1 MSTREYPINE
11 FKDLAEKNCWE
22 VYSLEQ
28 VRDFA
33 SDVVKSIDP
42 TEQEHGAIDFVSL
55 NRVVVVDENFNK
67 SVVYYREPQ
76 IEWKDADTET
86 IEKAGMTG
94 LPVKNKIGF
103 YKDTPEMYQKIPI
116 CHGNRL
122 LPRIYEY
129 RLSLSDLLLN
139 VLYFVSQKDFF
150 FFG

>member
-76 IEWKDADTET
+76 IEWKDADDET

-103 YKDTPEMYQKIPI
+103 YKDTPE
-116 CHGNRL
+116 NRRKGIVGM
-122 LPRIYEY
+122 PYKKDTEY
-129 RLSLSDLLLN
+129 KKKEKGHSDK
-139 VLYFVSQKDFF
+139 SEKSDEKED
-150 FFG
+150 

>member
-42 TEQEHGAIDFVSL
+42 TEQERGAIDFVSL

-76 IEWKDADTET
+76 IEWKDADQET
-86 IEKAGMTG
+86 IEKAGATG
-94 LPVKNKIGF
+94 LSIKNKIGF
-103 YKDTPEMYQKIPI
+103 YKDTPE
-116 CHGNRL
+116 NRRKGIVGM
-122 LPRIYEY
+122 PYKKD
-129 RLSLSDLLLN
+129 SD
-139 VLYFVSQKDFF
+139 YKKKKEESESDKKD
-150 FFG
+150 

>member
-42 TEQEHGAIDFVSL
+42 TEQERGAIDFVSL

-86 IEKAGMTG
+86 IEKAGMAG

-103 YKDTPEMYQKIPI
+103 YKDTPE
-116 CHGNRL
+116 NRRKGIVGM
-122 LPRIYEY
+122 PYKKD
-129 RLSLSDLLLN
+129 SD
-139 VLYFVSQKDFF
+139 YKKKKEESESDKKD
-150 FFG
+150 

>member
-1 MSTREYPINE
+1 MIREYPINE
-11 FKDLAEKNCWE
+11 FKDLAEKNNWE

-42 TEQEHGAIDFVSL
+42 TEQERGAIDFVSL
-55 NRVVVVDENFNK
+55 NRVVVVDGNFNK

-86 IEKAGMTG
+86 IEKAGMAG

-103 YKDTPEMYQKIPI
+103 YKDTPE
-116 CHGNRL
+116 NRRKGIVGM
-122 LPRIYEY
+122 PYKKDTEY
-129 RLSLSDLLLN
+129 KKKAKEDSEKSEKKED
-139 VLYFVSQKDFF
+139 
-150 FFG
+150 

>member
-1 MSTREYPINE
+1 MIREYPINE
-11 FKDLAEKNCWE
+11 FKDLAEKNNWE

-42 TEQEHGAIDFVSL
+42 TEQERGAIDFVSL
-55 NRVVVVDENFNK
+55 NRVVVVDGNFNK

-86 IEKAGMTG
+86 IEKAGMAG

-103 YKDTPEMYQKIPI
+103 YKDTPE
-116 CHGNRL
+116 NRRKGIVGM
-122 LPRIYEY
+122 PYKKDTEY
-129 RLSLSDLLLN
+129 KKKAKGDSDK
-139 VLYFVSQKDFF
+139 SEKSDKKED
-150 FFG
+150 

>member
-33 SDVVKSIDP
+33 SDVVKSIDL
-42 TEQEHGAIDFVSL
+42 TEREHGAIDFVSL

-76 IEWKDADTET
+76 IEWKDADQET
-86 IEKAGMTG
+86 IEKAGATG
-94 LPVKNKIGF
+94 LPVKNKLGF
-103 YKDTPEMYQKIPI
+103 YKDTLENRRKGIVGMPYKKDTEYQKKKS
-116 CHGNRL
+116 
-122 LPRIYEY
+122 E
-129 RLSLSDLLLN
+129 SD
-139 VLYFVSQKDFF
+139 KTDKKE
-150 FFG
+150 

>member
-42 TEQEHGAIDFVSL
+42 TEQERGAIDFVSL

-67 SVVYYREPQ
+67 SVVYYRESQ
-76 IEWKDADTET
+76 IEWKDADQET
-86 IEKAGMTG
+86 IEKAGATG
-94 LPVKNKIGF
+94 LPVKNKLGF
-103 YKDTPEMYQKIPI
+103 YKDTPENRRKGIVGMPYKKDTEYKKKNQNPI
-116 CHGNRL
+116 KLTRKSK
-122 LPRIYEY
+122 PY
-129 RLSLSDLLLN
+129 
-139 VLYFVSQKDFF
+139 
-150 FFG
+150 

>member
-1 MSTREYPINE
+1 MSVQEFPINE
-11 FKDLAEKNCWE
+11 FLILAEKNNWE

-42 TEQEHGAIDFVSL
+42 TEREHGAIDFVSL

-76 IEWKDADTET
+76 IEWKDADQET
-86 IEKAGMTG
+86 IEKAGATG

-103 YKDTPEMYQKIPI
+103 YKDTPE
-116 CHGNRL
+116 NRRKGIVGM
-122 LPRIYEY
+122 PYKKD
-129 RLSLSDLLLN
+129 SD
-139 VLYFVSQKDFF
+139 YKKKKEESESDKKD
-150 FFG
+150 

>member
-76 IEWKDADTET
+76 IEWKDADDET

-103 YKDTPEMYQKIPI
+103 YKDTPE
-116 CHGNRL
+116 NRRKGIAGM
-122 LPRIYEY
+122 PYKKDTEY
-129 RLSLSDLLLN
+129 KKKEKEHSDK
-139 VLYFVSQKDFF
+139 SEKSDKKED
-150 FFG
+150 

>member
-1 MSTREYPINE
+1 MIREYPINE
-11 FKDLAEKNCWE
+11 FKDLAEKNNWE

-42 TEQEHGAIDFVSL
+42 TEQERGAIDFVSL
-55 NRVVVVDENFNK
+55 NRVVVVDGNFNK

-94 LPVKNKIGF
+94 LPAKNKIGF
-103 YKDTPEMYQKIPI
+103 YKDTPE
-116 CHGNRL
+116 NRRKGIVGM
-122 LPRIYEY
+122 PYKKDTEY
-129 RLSLSDLLLN
+129 KKKAKEDSEKSEKKED
-139 VLYFVSQKDFF
+139 
-150 FFG
+150 

>member
-1 MSTREYPINE
+1 MSVQEFPINE
-11 FKDLAEKNCWE
+11 FLILAEKNNWE

-28 VRDFA
+28 VKNFA

-42 TEQEHGAIDFVSL
+42 TEQERGAIDFVSL

-103 YKDTPEMYQKIPI
+103 YKDTPE
-116 CHGNRL
+116 NRRKGIVGM
-122 LPRIYEY
+122 PYKKDTEY
-129 RLSLSDLLLN
+129 KKKAKEDSDK
-139 VLYFVSQKDFF
+139 SEKSDKKED
-150 FFG
+150 

>member
-1 MSTREYPINE
+1 MSVQEFPINE
-11 FKDLAEKNCWE
+11 FLSLAEKNGWE
-22 VYSLEQ
+22 VYTLEQ
-28 VRDFA
+28 VKNFA

-42 TEQEHGAIDFVSL
+42 TEQERGAIDFVSL

-103 YKDTPEMYQKIPI
+103 YKDTPE
-116 CHGNRL
+116 NRRKGIVGM
-122 LPRIYEY
+122 PYKKDTEY
-129 RLSLSDLLLN
+129 KKKEKEHSDK
-139 VLYFVSQKDFF
+139 SEKSDKKED
-150 FFG
+150 

>member
-76 IEWKDADTET
+76 IEWKDADDET

-103 YKDTPEMYQKIPI
+103 YKDTP
-116 CHGNRL
+116 GNRRKGIVGM
-122 LPRIYEY
+122 PYKKDTEY
-129 RLSLSDLLLN
+129 KKKEKEHSDK
-139 VLYFVSQKDFF
+139 SEKSDKKED
-150 FFG
+150 

>member
-1 MSTREYPINE
+1 MIREYPINE
-11 FKDLAEKNCWE
+11 FKDLAEKNNWE

-42 TEQEHGAIDFVSL
+42 TEQERGAIDFVSL

-94 LPVKNKIGF
+94 LPEKNKIGF
-103 YKDTPEMYQKIPI
+103 YKDTPE
-116 CHGNRL
+116 NRRKGIVGM
-122 LPRIYEY
+122 PYKKDTEY
-129 RLSLSDLLLN
+129 KKKAKEDSEKSEKKED
-139 VLYFVSQKDFF
+139 
-150 FFG
+150 

>member
-1 MSTREYPINE
+1 MIREYPINE

-42 TEQEHGAIDFVSL
+42 TEQERGAIDFVSL

-67 SVVYYREPQ
+67 SVVYYRDSQ

-86 IEKAGMTG
+86 IEKAGAAG

-103 YKDTPEMYQKIPI
+103 YKDTPQ
-116 CHGNRL
+116 NRRKGIVGM
-122 LPRIYEY
+122 PYKKDTEY
-129 RLSLSDLLLN
+129 KKKAKEDSDK
-139 VLYFVSQKDFF
+139 SEKSDKKED
-150 FFG
+150 

>member
-1 MSTREYPINE
+1 MSAQEFPINE
-11 FKDLAEKNCWE
+11 FLSLAEKNNWE

-28 VRDFA
+28 VKNFA

-76 IEWKDADTET
+76 IEWKDADDET

-103 YKDTPEMYQKIPI
+103 YKDTPE
-116 CHGNRL
+116 NRRKGIVGM
-122 LPRIYEY
+122 PYKKDTEY
-129 RLSLSDLLLN
+129 KKKEKEHSDK
-139 VLYFVSQKDFF
+139 SEKSDKKED
-150 FFG
+150 

>member
-1 MSTREYPINE
+1 MIREYPINE
-11 FKDLAEKNCWE
+11 FKDLAEKNNWE

-42 TEQEHGAIDFVSL
+42 IEQEHGAIDFVSL

-67 SVVYYREPQ
+67 SVVYYRDPQ

-94 LPVKNKIGF
+94 LVGMPYK
-103 YKDTPEMYQKIPI
+103 KDT
-116 CHGNRL
+116 
-122 LPRIYEY
+122 EY
-129 RLSLSDLLLN
+129 KKKAKEDSEKSEKKED
-139 VLYFVSQKDFF
+139 
-150 FFG
+150 

>member
-1 MSTREYPINE
+1 MSVQEFPINE
-11 FKDLAEKNCWE
+11 FLSLAEKNNWE

-28 VRDFA
+28 VKNFA

-42 TEQEHGAIDFVSL
+42 IEQEHGAIDFVSL

-76 IEWKDADTET
+76 IEWKDADDET

-103 YKDTPEMYQKIPI
+103 YKDTPQ
-116 CHGNRL
+116 NRRKGIVGM
-122 LPRIYEY
+122 PYKKDTEY
-129 RLSLSDLLLN
+129 KKKEKEHSDK
-139 VLYFVSQKDFF
+139 SEKSDKKED
-150 FFG
+150 